1 MRLCV
6 CECACVRV
14 CVCACVQV
22 RMKCRFIAGPLV
34 VIMLP
39 YMRSTSLTGS
49 SYNDNHPVLM
59 LESRP
64 DRRGKE
70 DANSLLARH

>member
-1 MRLCV
+1 MR
-6 CECACVRV
+6 
-14 CVCACVQV
+14 ACVQA

-39 YMRSTSLTGS
+39 YMRSASPTGS
-49 SYNDNHPVLM
+49 SYNDNDPVM
-59 LESRP
+59 MCESRP

-70 DANSLLARH
+70 DACSLLGRH